1 MLEPRWSK
9 PEPGAV
15 VPLPLIPAFA
25 DCAELHACDLTTLAH
40 ALGALD
46 GVSRSLSAQK
56 APLPIEQALAGYLMA
71 DPTVRAELLAATD
84 SPLRRYAPNGQRG
97 LGDMAACSTFDTAVS
112 ALPISPVMRLD
123 VDGLTALARRASR
136 APSLQLRTGDV
147 RTARDARGVALQYPP
162 AEAATARAASI
173 CAAYTACHGDQA
185 LLRSVWVLVALL
197 NAHPFP
203 DGNGRLARL
212 LFAGALARAGLTHA
226 PIVALGPLVHA
237 SEGAFEIALKRVVV
251 QRRWQPLIDLLGIY
265 ADLLA
270 RHLPDV
276 AASSGGGVRLVE
288 DRSLTKSNYQ
298 RDTGDRYAKSDR

>member
-9 PEPGAV
+9 PSPGDV
-15 VPLPLIPAFA
+15 VPLPLIPPFA

-46 GVSRSLSAQK
+46 GVSQSLPAQR
-56 APLPIEQALAGYLMA
+56 APLPIEQALAGYLMSDA
-71 DPTVRAELLAATD
+71 AARAELLAATD
-84 SPLRRYAPNGQRG
+84 SSLRRHAPKGQRG
-97 LGDMAACSTFDTAVS
+97 LADMAARSTFDTAVS

-123 VDGLTALARRASR
+123 VEGLTAIARRVSGV
-136 APSLQLRTGDV
+136 PSLQLRTGDV

-162 AEAATARAASI
+162 AGAATARVASI
-173 CAAYTACHGDQA
+173 CGTYTACHGDQA

-197 NAHPFP
+197 NVHPFP

-212 LFAGALARAGLTHA
+212 LFAGALARAGITHA
-226 PIVALGPLVHA
+226 PIVAIGPLVHA
-237 SEGAFEIALKRVVV
+237 SEGGFEIAVKRVVV
-251 QRRWQPLIDLLGIY
+251 QRRWQPLIDLLRFY
-265 ADLLA
+265 ACFLA

-276 AASSGGGVRLVE
+276 AASSGGRTRIVE
-288 DRSLTKSNYQ
+288 DRSLTESNYQ

>member
-9 PEPGAV
+9 PEPGDV

-25 DCAELHACDLTTLAH
+25 DCTELHACDLTTLAR
-40 ALGALD
+40 ALDALD
-46 GVSRSLSAQK
+46 GVSQSLAAQR
-56 APLPIEQALAGYLMA
+56 APLPIEQALAGYLRA
-71 DPTVRAELLAATD
+71 NAAARAELAAATD
-84 SPLRRYAPNGQRG
+84 SPLRRHAPKGQRG
-97 LGDMAACSTFDTAVS
+97 LTDMAARSTFDTAVS
-112 ALPISPVMRLD
+112 ALPTSLMLRMD
-123 VDGLTALARRASR
+123 VEGLTAIARRVSGM
-136 APSLQLRTGDV
+136 PSLRLRTGDV

-162 AEAATARAASI
+162 AGAATARAASI
-173 CAAYTACHGDQA
+173 CAIYTACHGDQA

-197 NAHPFP
+197 NAHPYP

-212 LFAGALARAGLTHA
+212 LFAGALARAGITHA

-237 SEGAFEIALKRVVV
+237 SEGAFEIAVKRVVV
-251 QRRWQPLIDLLGIY
+251 QRRWEPLIDLLGIY
-265 ADLLA
+265 AGFLA

-288 DRSLTKSNYQ
+288 DRSLTATNHQ